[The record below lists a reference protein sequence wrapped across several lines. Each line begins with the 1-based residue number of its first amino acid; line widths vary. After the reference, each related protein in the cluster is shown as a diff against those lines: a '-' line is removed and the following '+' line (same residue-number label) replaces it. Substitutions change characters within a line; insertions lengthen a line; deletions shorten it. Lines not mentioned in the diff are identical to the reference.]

1 MDNEEFMKEEE
12 EGKEERVKTILST
25 TKDLSFQKRY
35 TWCVPSLQLP
45 LLSSQFIWLYKK
57 KKKIPPKILVFPHNF
72 NFIAMNIGHFSDMVL
87 LPEVNSHFLF
97 CFRHIQIQVGIVTPV
112 NKVI

>member
-1 MDNEEFMKEEE
+1 MCPFFA
-12 EGKEERVKTILST
+12 T
-25 TKDLSFQKRY
+25 TSVIIPIHLI
-35 TWCVPSLQLP
+35 V
-45 LLSSQFIWLYKK
+45 KK

-87 LPEVNSHFLF
+87 LPEVNSHFF
-97 CFRHIQIQVGIVTPV
+97 VCFRHIQIQVGIVTPV